1 MKLLF
6 DNALAPL
13 TYHIGFLQVGV
24 AQLAAG
30 YAEWMEWL
38 VAVNMEI
45 KDSHTQ
51 KPMTGTLYDVLQT
64 LPPLTEIENKI
75 VFVPT
80 ASNWTAIFV
89 NFWRGDLYSKV
100 AHLARRLGCRGI
112 NMMSVPVAIDERAGN
127 WRTLGIQVF
136 GPQKPN
142 IISNME
148 RVIGIVRDN
157 NRLRLVSNGT
167 PFPFERLDQYQAKRV
182 KDRFTQDLLE
192 QYMAEFGLFPFDE
205 SFYMPAGG
213 GPAILDEKQYPS
225 HVVHKTY
232 TIDEIRIRLK
242 L

>member
-24 AQLAAG
+24 EQLVAA
-30 YAEWMEWL
+30 YAEWMEQM

-45 KDSHTQ
+45 KNSHTQ
-51 KPMTGTLYDVLQT
+51 RQVTGSLYDVLQI
-64 LPPLTEIENKI
+64 LPPLTELRTKI

-80 ASNWTAIFV
+80 NSNWTAIFE
-89 NFWRGDLYSKV
+89 NFWIGDIRPRV
-100 AHLARRLGCRGI
+100 AHLTRTIGCRGI
-112 NMMSVPVAIDERAGN
+112 NMMAIPVAIDERAGN

-136 GPQKPN
+136 GPKPN
-142 IISNME
+142 SISNME

-157 NRLRLVSNGT
+157 NRLSLVSNGT
-167 PFPFERLDQYQAKRV
+167 PFPFERLDQYQEKRV
-182 KDRFTQDLLE
+182 KDRFTQELLE

-205 SFYMPAGG
+205 SFYLPAGG

-232 TIDEIRIRLK
+232 TLDEIRTRLK
-242 L
+242 Y